1 MKKYKKLLLKSPPF
15 KTGKNLEWGGGTWNV
30 ELHEL
35 QFSWDGENFFNEKRF
50 GTSIV
55 CKTEDSENHVYST
68 ILRSYEDALKQFNE
82 RYENP
87 MKFLTA

>member
-30 ELHEL
+30 ELHEV
-35 QFSWDGENFFNEKRF
+35 QFSWDGKNFSETRF

-68 ILRSYEDALKQFNE
+68 ILRSYEDALKEFNE

-87 MKFLTA
+87 MEFLTA

>member
-1 MKKYKKLLLKSPPF
+1 MKKYKKLLLESPPF

-30 ELHEL
+30 ELHEV
-35 QFSWDGENFFNEKRF
+35 QFSWNGKNFSEKRF

-68 ILRSYEDALKQFNE
+68 ILRSYEDALKEFNE

-87 MKFLTA
+87 MEFLTA

>member
-1 MKKYKKLLLKSPPF
+1 MAKYKKLLLKSPPF
-15 KTGKNLEWGGGTWNV
+15 KTGKNLEWGGGTWTV

-35 QFSWDGENFFNEKRF
+35 QFSRDGKNFFNEKRF

-55 CKTEDSENHVYST
+55 CKTEDSENHVYNT
-68 ILRSYEDALKQFNE
+68 VLRSYEEALEQFND

-87 MKFLTA
+87 MEFLIA